1 MVKFSIIIPVYN
13 AEKYLEQ
20 CIESILRQTESNFE
34 LILINDGS
42 TDDSKSICE
51 KYSELDKRVT
61 VINKENGGASSARNV
76 GLDHAKGQMIVFIDS
91 DDSIGKHYLE
101 LLEFKDDEEFV
112 QCGVKTLENDYLK
125 SIMTHDEIMK
135 DYNRFW
141 LESRQQWPSM
151 CCLSRNVIE
160 KNNLR
165 FNLNLQMGEDGLF
178 NQIYISKCKKIRRI
192 KENEYYYNHD
202 NLNSVS
208 HRFYIDRLEQQL
220 EVISILEKYFTP
232 ENLNRMRWD
241 YWHEVLNHYYV
252 KGLKNENKKIV
263 KETKKKIIKT
273 YKNAQFRQ
281 CIPYMK
287 SVGSLDEKLEIY
299 FMNYYLHWL
308 YKPLLRLIQLLY
320 RFKSIL

>member
-1 MVKFSIIIPVYN
+1 MIKFSIIIPVYN
-13 AEKYLEQ
+13 AEKYLEK
-20 CIESILRQTESNFE
+20 CIESILCQTESNFE
-34 LILINDGS
+34 LLLVNDGS
-42 TDDSKSICE
+42 KDNSKIICE
-51 KYSELDKRVT
+51 KYSQLDKRII

-76 GLDHAKGQMIVFIDS
+76 GLDHARGEMIVFIDS
-91 DDSIGKHYLE
+91 DDSIGKNYLK
-101 LLEFKDDEEFV
+101 LLEFKDNEEFV

-125 SIMTHDEIMK
+125 PFMTHEEIMK

-151 CCLSRNVIE
+151 CCLSRNVIK
-160 KNNLR
+160 KNNIR
-165 FNLNLQMGEDGLF
+165 FNQNLQMGEDGLF

-220 EVISILEKYFTP
+220 EVIFILEKYFIP

-252 KGLKNENKKIV
+252 KGLKNKNKKII
-263 KETKKKIIKT
+263 KKTKKKIIQT
-273 YKNAQFRQ
+273 YKSVQFRQ

-287 SVGSLDEKLEIY
+287 AVGSVDERLEIY
-299 FMNYYLHWL
+299 FMNYYSHWL

-320 RFKSIL
+320 RFKSKF